1 MGRTEKRNRRARG
14 TGSVYRRNR
23 SRYWYIRY
31 RDASGRRLTE
41 SSRSV
46 TRADAERLLR
56 ERLQRVD
63 QGETM
68 SAHNVTFEDMLQLML
83 DDREVRGCRSR
94 PLTKRLTEAFGGKR
108 ATSINGSLILAFET
122 KRLKK
127 DGAARATVNQELAT
141 LRRMFNLSVE
151 HGILRPTDM
160 PRIKTPNPRN
170 ARQGFF
176 EEADLVVTLYHL
188 PAYLRPVIR
197 FGYYTGWRV
206 RSEVLPMKWNQV
218 DFDAGI
224 VRLEPNTTK
233 NDEGREFPFTSFPDL
248 RDLLE
253 SQRERTRDLETK
265 TGQIIPWVFHRSGLR
280 IKSYRSQWD
289 TAREAASTEK
299 RDGVKVVTRPHIKD
313 RLVHDLRR
321 TAVRNL
327 ERAGVP
333 RSVAM
338 KLTGHKT
345 ESVYRRYAI
354 VAKSD
359 LEEGVAKLAKL
370 HQAGG

>member
-1 MGRTEKRNRRARG
+1 MGRRNNRNRRARG
-14 TGSVYRRNR
+14 TGSVYRRSR

-41 SSRSV
+41 SSRSE
-46 TRADAERLLR
+46 TRADAERILR
-56 ERLQRVD
+56 ERLQLID
-63 QGETM
+63 SGESM
-68 SAHNVTFEDMLQLML
+68 SPQKVMFEDMLQLML
-83 DDREVRGCRSR
+83 DDREVRGCRSK
-94 PLTKRLTEAFGGKR
+94 PLTKRLTEAFRGKR
-108 ATSINGSLILAFET
+108 ATAINGSLILAFET

-141 LRRMFNLSVE
+141 LRRMFNLAVE

-160 PRIKTPNPRN
+160 PRIRTPNPRN

-176 EEADLVVTLYHL
+176 EEADLKMMLEHL
-188 PAYLRPVIR
+188 PTYLRPVILL
-197 FGYYTGWRV
+197 GYYTGWRV
-206 RSEVLPMKWNQV
+206 RSEVLPMKWSQV

-233 NDEGREFPFTSFPDL
+233 NDEGREFPFSSFPHL
-248 RDLLE
+248 RGLLE
-253 SQRERTRDLETK
+253 SQRERTRALEK
-265 TGQIIPWVFHRSGLR
+265 ETGRIIPWVFHRSGRR

-289 TAREAASTEK
+289 MAREAASTEE
-299 RDGVKVVTRPHIKD
+299 RDGVKVVTRPHLKD

-345 ESVYRRYAI
+345 EAVYRRYAI